1 MKRVKPPGNNGQA
14 RDEVWSVTRV
24 DRKRIHIY
32 THEVIADALHSES
45 FFPSPLYRR
54 SAALIF
60 VFVRRQSGRW
70 RWDNPAPP
78 SSVRTRS
85 RVPVVEPVGFIARK
99 PYSLQ
104 FVSSR
109 RTGVFSSAGSE
120 DSARSERRRSWAGY
134 SSEAAG
140 RARTCHDGFSH
151 AESPRQV
158 SRFARSL
165 AREKPSD
172 GERDNRTTGRTKQSA
187 RVL

>member
-109 RTGVFSSAGSE
+109 RSGVFSSAGSE